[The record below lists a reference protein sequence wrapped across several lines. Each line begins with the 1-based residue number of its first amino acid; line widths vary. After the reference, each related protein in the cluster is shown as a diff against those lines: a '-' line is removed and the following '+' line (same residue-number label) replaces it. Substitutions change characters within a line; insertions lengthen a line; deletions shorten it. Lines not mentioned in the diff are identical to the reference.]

1 MLSFHSRRNK
11 GFTLIEVLSSM
22 IILAIGLIGLASL
35 QIIALRESQDA
46 YTMQQ
51 AILLATDMQ
60 ARMRSNSGIDWL
72 TISPNTA
79 DTCTKTN
86 VCTKTQLASNDY
98 GEWTR
103 NAQKNLP
110 TNAIVKIQVSSSV
123 NKAPCV
129 GSTPKS
135 LCLVT
140 TWARANTKK
149 SGIFSQNAT
158 FYLEMIPS

>member
-1 MLSFHSRRNK
+1 MLSFHSHRNK
-11 GFTLIEVLSSM
+11 GFTLIEVLISM
-22 IILAIGLIGLASL
+22 IILAIGLLGLASL

-51 AILLATDMQ
+51 AILLTTDMQ

-72 TISPNTA
+72 TISPNTS
-79 DTCTKTN
+79 N
-86 VCTKTQLASNDY
+86 VCTKTSPCTKAQLASNDY

-103 NAQKNLP
+103 NAKQSLP
-110 TNAIVKIQVSSSV
+110 ANATVEIQLSSSI

-129 GSTPKS
+129 SSTPKS

-140 TWARANTKK
+140 RWTRANTKK
-149 SGIFSQNAT
+149 SGIFSQKAT
-158 FYLEMIPS
+158 FYLEIIPS

>member
-11 GFTLIEVLSSM
+11 GFTLIEVLISM
-22 IILAIGLIGLASL
+22 IILAIGLLGLASL

-72 TISPNTA
+72 TISPNTS
-79 DTCTKTN
+79 DTCIKSN
-86 VCTKTQLASNDY
+86 ACTKAQLASNDY

-110 TNAIVKIQVSSSV
+110 ANATVKIQLSSSI

-129 GSTPKS
+129 SSTPKS

-140 TWARANTKK
+140 TWTRANAKK
-149 SGIFSQNAT
+149 SGVFSQNAT
-158 FYLEMIPS
+158 FYLEIIPS

>member
-11 GFTLIEVLSSM
+11 GFTLIEVLISM
-22 IILAIGLIGLASL
+22 IILAIGLLGLASL

-46 YTMQQ
+46 FTMQQ

-72 TISPNTA
+72 TISPNTS
-79 DTCTKTN
+79 DTCIKSN
-86 VCTKTQLASNDY
+86 ACTKAQLASNDY

-110 TNAIVKIQVSSSV
+110 ANATVKIQLSSSI

-129 GSTPKS
+129 SSTPKS

-140 TWARANTKK
+140 TWTRANAKK
-149 SGIFSQNAT
+149 SGVFSQNAT
-158 FYLEMIPS
+158 FYLEIIPS

>member
-11 GFTLIEVLSSM
+11 GFTLIEVLISM
-22 IILAIGLIGLASL
+22 IILAIGLLGLASL

-46 YTMQQ
+46 FTMQQ

-72 TISPNTA
+72 TISPNTS
-79 DTCTKTN
+79 DTCIKSN
-86 VCTKTQLASNDY
+86 ACTKAQLASNDY

-110 TNAIVKIQVSSSV
+110 ANATVKIQLSSSI

-129 GSTPKS
+129 SSTPKS

-140 TWARANTKK
+140 TWTRSNAKK
-149 SGIFSQNAT
+149 SGVFSQNAT
-158 FYLEMIPS
+158 FYLEIIPS

>member
-11 GFTLIEVLSSM
+11 GFTLIEVLISM
-22 IILAIGLIGLASL
+22 IILAIGLLGLASL

-72 TISPNTA
+72 TISPNTS
-79 DTCTKTN
+79 DTCIKSN
-86 VCTKTQLASNDY
+86 ACTKAQLASNDY

-110 TNAIVKIQVSSSV
+110 ANATVKIQLSSSI

-129 GSTPKS
+129 SSTPKS

-140 TWARANTKK
+140 TWTRSNAKK
-149 SGIFSQNAT
+149 SGVFSQNAT
-158 FYLEMIPS
+158 FYLEIIPS

>member
-11 GFTLIEVLSSM
+11 GFTLIEILISM
-22 IILAIGLIGLASL
+22 IILAIGLLGLASL

-46 YTMQQ
+46 FTMQQ

-72 TISPNTA
+72 TISPNTS
-79 DTCTKTN
+79 DTCIKSN
-86 VCTKTQLASNDY
+86 ACTKAQLASNDY

-110 TNAIVKIQVSSSV
+110 ANATVKIQLSSSV

-129 GSTPKS
+129 SSTPKS

-140 TWARANTKK
+140 TWTRSNAKK
-149 SGIFSQNAT
+149 SGVFSQNAT
-158 FYLEMIPS
+158 FYLEIIPS

>member
-11 GFTLIEVLSSM
+11 GFTLIEVLISM

-51 AILLATDMQ
+51 AVLLATDMQ

-72 TISPNTA
+72 TISPNTS
-79 DTCTKTN
+79 DTCIKSN
-86 VCTKTQLASNDY
+86 ACTKAQLASNDY

-110 TNAIVKIQVSSSV
+110 ANATVKIQLSSSV

-129 GSTPKS
+129 SSTPKS

-140 TWARANTKK
+140 TWTRSNAKK
-149 SGIFSQNAT
+149 SGVFSQNAT
-158 FYLEMIPS
+158 FYLEIIPS

>member
-11 GFTLIEVLSSM
+11 GFTLIEVLISM
-22 IILAIGLIGLASL
+22 IILAIGLLGLASL

-72 TISPNTA
+72 TISPNTS
-79 DTCTKTN
+79 DTCIKSN
-86 VCTKTQLASNDY
+86 ACTKAQLASNDY

-110 TNAIVKIQVSSSV
+110 ANATVKIQLSSSV
-123 NKAPCV
+123 NKAPCI
-129 GSTPKS
+129 GSMPKS

-140 TWARANTKK
+140 TWTRANAKK
-149 SGIFSQNAT
+149 SGVFSQNAT
-158 FYLEMIPS
+158 FYLEIIPS

>member
-11 GFTLIEVLSSM
+11 GFTLIEVLISM
-22 IILAIGLIGLASL
+22 IILAIGLLGLASL

-51 AILLATDMQ
+51 AVLLATDMQ

-72 TISPNTA
+72 TISPNTS
-79 DTCTKTN
+79 DTCIKSN
-86 VCTKTQLASNDY
+86 ACTKAQLASNDY

-110 TNAIVKIQVSSSV
+110 ANATVKIQLSSSI

-129 GSTPKS
+129 SSTPKS

-140 TWARANTKK
+140 TWTRANPKK
-149 SGIFSQNAT
+149 SGVFSQNTT
-158 FYLEMIPS
+158 FYLEIIPS

>member
-11 GFTLIEVLSSM
+11 GFTLIEVLISM
-22 IILAIGLIGLASL
+22 IILAIGLLGLASL

-51 AILLATDMQ
+51 AVLLATDMQ

-72 TISPNTA
+72 TISPNTS
-79 DTCTKTN
+79 DTCIKSN
-86 VCTKTQLASNDY
+86 ACTKAQLASNDY

-110 TNAIVKIQVSSSV
+110 ANATVKIQLSSSI

-129 GSTPKS
+129 SSTPKS

-140 TWARANTKK
+140 TWTRSNAKK
-149 SGIFSQNAT
+149 SGVFSQNAT
-158 FYLEMIPS
+158 FYLEIIPS

>member
-1 MLSFHSRRNK
+1 
-11 GFTLIEVLSSM
+11 
-22 IILAIGLIGLASL
+22 
-35 QIIALRESQDA
+35 
-46 YTMQQ
+46 MQQ

-72 TISPNTA
+72 TISPNTS
-79 DTCTKTN
+79 DTCIKSN
-86 VCTKTQLASNDY
+86 ACTKAQLASNDY

-110 TNAIVKIQVSSSV
+110 ANATVKIQLSSSV
-123 NKAPCV
+123 NKAPCI

-140 TWARANTKK
+140 TWTRANAKK
-149 SGIFSQNAT
+149 SGVFSQNAT
-158 FYLEMIPS
+158 FYLEIIPS

>member
-11 GFTLIEVLSSM
+11 GFTLIEVLISM
-22 IILAIGLIGLASL
+22 IILAIGLLGLASL

-51 AILLATDMQ
+51 AVLLATDMQ

-72 TISPNTA
+72 TISPNTS
-79 DTCTKTN
+79 DTCIKSN
-86 VCTKTQLASNDY
+86 ACTKAQLASNDY

-110 TNAIVKIQVSSSV
+110 ANATVKIQLSSSV
-123 NKAPCV
+123 NKAPCI
-129 GSTPKS
+129 GSMPKS

-140 TWARANTKK
+140 TWTRANTKK
-149 SGIFSQNAT
+149 LGIFSQNAT
-158 FYLEMIPS
+158 FYLEIIPS

>member
-11 GFTLIEVLSSM
+11 GFTLIEVLISM
-22 IILAIGLIGLASL
+22 IILAIGLLGLASL

-51 AILLATDMQ
+51 AVLLATDMQ

-72 TISPNTA
+72 TISPNTS
-79 DTCTKTN
+79 DTCIKSN
-86 VCTKTQLASNDY
+86 ACTKAQLASNDY

-110 TNAIVKIQVSSSV
+110 ANATVKIQLSSSV

-129 GSTPKS
+129 SSTPKS

-140 TWARANTKK
+140 TWTRSNAKK
-149 SGIFSQNAT
+149 SGVFSQNAT
-158 FYLEMIPS
+158 FYLEIIPS